1 METTSETALRVD
13 LRETNGSWHVVVER
27 EGSRRE
33 LEGLDEL
40 IRYLQGLAAGSEKR
54 PARGLR

>member
-1 METTSETALRVD
+1 MKDTIGGVLKVELLEV
-13 LRETNGSWHVVVER
+13 NGSWQVVLER
-27 EGSRRE
+27 DGSRRE

-40 IRYLQGLAAGSEKR
+40 IRLLAGLAAAGKAK